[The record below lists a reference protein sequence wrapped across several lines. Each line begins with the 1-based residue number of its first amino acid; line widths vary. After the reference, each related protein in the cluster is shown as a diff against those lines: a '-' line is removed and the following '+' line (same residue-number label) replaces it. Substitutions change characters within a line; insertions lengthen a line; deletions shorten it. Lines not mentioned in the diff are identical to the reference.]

1 MFQSKSNAGPAQC
14 LFAALLLT
22 ATCSL
27 ASANHILALHKQ
39 TGDVNRPQ
47 QSRENIQ
54 VAQIDRKP
62 PPPQQ
67 RSTRSQRPYIG
78 GYTPPKPQRPS
89 GSSLP
94 KPPPP
99 PGVFILPELP
109 QPTPENYRGWP

>member
-1 MFQSKSNAGPAQC
+1 MFQSKSNAGSAQC

-47 QSRENIQ
+47 QGRENIQ

-62 PPPQQ
+62 QQ
-67 RSTRSQRPYIG
+67 RSTRPTRPQRSYIG
-78 GYTPPKPQRPS
+78 EYTPPKPQRPY

-99 PGVFILPELP
+99 PGVFTLPELP

>member
-27 ASANHILALHKQ
+27 ASANQILALHKQ

-67 RSTRSQRPYIG
+67 RSTRPQRT
-78 GYTPPKPQRPS
+78 YTPPKLPYPGDFAPPKLPYPG
-89 GSSLP
+89 GSNQ
-94 KPPPP
+94 PPEIPGKY
-99 PGVFILPELP
+99 PGVE
-109 QPTPENYRGWP
+109 